1 MINQGLP
8 LPRFRTA
15 AKSFFP
21 LTALFLLTGLL
32 MGCTAADRDPTD
44 GIHDPFETQNRAVHR
59 FNRGLDKA
67 LVRPAARG
75 YTKVLPDPVQ
85 TGIGNVATN
94 LGQPSVATNS
104 LLQGDIR
111 GTGISVAR
119 FVVNST
125 IGLLG
130 LVDAA
135 SAMGLPDH
143 TTDFGETLHVWGA
156 GEGAYVELP
165 VVGPSTSRDAVGI
178 VVDLVTNPLVYLLNS
193 PENTYGTIASAAAR
207 LGDRGRYSDT
217 VDSILYESAD
227 SYAQSRLIYMQ
238 NRRFDLGQ
246 QEAATEID
254 PFELN
259 TEGF

>member
-1 MINQGLP
+1 MPSL
-8 LPRFRTA
+8 RTSI
-15 AKSFFP
+15 KSFFSP
-21 LTALFLLTGLL
+21 IAPILLSSLLL
-32 MGCTAADRDPTD
+32 MGCAAADRDPAD
-44 GIHDPFETQNRAVHR
+44 GVHDPFETQNRKVHR

-75 YTKVLPDPVQ
+75 YTKVLPDPVE
-85 TGIGNVATN
+85 TGIGNFATN
-94 LGQPSVATNS
+94 LGQPSVAANS

-111 GTGISVAR
+111 GTGIAVAR

-125 IGLLG
+125 IGILG

-135 SAMGLPDH
+135 TATGLPEHD
-143 TTDFGETLHVWGA
+143 TDFGETLHVWGA
-156 GEGAYVELP
+156 GEGAYMELP
-165 VVGPSTSRDAVGI
+165 VIGPSTSRDTVGM
-178 VVDLVTNPLVYLLNS
+178 VVDLITNPLNYVLDS

-227 SYAQSRLIYMQ
+227 SYAQSRLIYLQ
-238 NRRFDLGQ
+238 NRRFELGQ
-246 QEAATEID
+246 EEAGEEID